1 MNLTEVVNLLR
12 RNAKQN
18 SPVILSTVAGVGTL
32 MTAYLAAKA
41 SFQAAR
47 VLDDWEEKNGISDDR
62 KERVIDRTKVVWKLY
77 IPTAVSATSTIVCII
92 AANRVEASK
101 TIAAQTAFTV
111 SQQLYSEYRDKV
123 VEEFGARKDESIR
136 DSIAQERVLTNPP
149 PSNDIL
155 VSGPGNVLCCEQFTG
170 RYFTSD
176 METLR
181 KAQNDLN
188 SKLLSQDYATLYDFY
203 YMIGLGATSYSE
215 QLGWKSDKLMEL
227 QFSTVLTDDGRP
239 CLSFD
244 YNYTATL

>member
-1 MNLTEVVNLLR
+1 MNLAGITNALR
-12 RNAKQN
+12 RNTKQH
-18 SPVILSTVAGVGTL
+18 SPLILSTIAGVGTL

-41 SFQAAR
+41 SFEAVR
-47 VLDDWEEKNGISDDR
+47 VLDQWEEDNGISDDA
-62 KERVIDRTKVVWKLY
+62 KERLMDRTKVVWKLY
-77 IPTAVSATSTIVCII
+77 IPTAVSATSTVICIV

-101 TIAAQTAFTV
+101 TLAAQTAFTV

-123 VEEFGARKDESIR
+123 VEQFGANKDQSIR
-136 DSIAQERVLTNPP
+136 DSLAQERVLREPP
-149 PSNDIL
+149 PASDIL

>member
-1 MNLTEVVNLLR
+1 MNLAGITNTLR
-12 RNAKQN
+12 RNTKEH
-18 SPVILSTVAGVGTL
+18 SPLILSAIAGVGTL

-41 SFQAAR
+41 SFEAAR
-47 VLDDWEEKNGISDDR
+47 VLDKWEEDNGISDDA
-62 KERVIDRTKVVWKLY
+62 KERLMDRTKVVWKLY
-77 IPTAVSATSTIVCII
+77 IPTAVSATSTIICIV

-101 TIAAQTAFTV
+101 TLAAQTAFTV

-123 VEEFGARKDESIR
+123 VEQFGANKDQSIR
-136 DSIAQERVLTNPP
+136 DSIAQERVLKEPP
-149 PSNDIL
+149 PASDIL
-155 VSGPGNVLCCEQFTG
+155 ISGPGNVLCCEQFTG

-188 SKLLSQDYATLYDFY
+188 SRLLSQDYATLYDFY

-244 YNYTATL
+244 YNYTTTL